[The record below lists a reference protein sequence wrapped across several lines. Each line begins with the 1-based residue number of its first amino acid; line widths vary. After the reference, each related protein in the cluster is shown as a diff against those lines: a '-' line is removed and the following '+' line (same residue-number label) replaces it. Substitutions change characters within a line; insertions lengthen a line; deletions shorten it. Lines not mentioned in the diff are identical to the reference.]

1 MTWPRKS
8 VRRHKHR
15 TTRESWGT
23 TQLHVGYTCL
33 MTLRHDFSDS
43 DYCDALLNL
52 FKPGS
57 GVRPPLLAGRT
68 AEQTL
73 LYSYLRTAQGKV
85 DDQGCLESEIP
96 HDIVLY
102 GPRGNGKTV
111 LLHQF
116 LKQCREC
123 KDANNKPIEI
133 DTLDLFASKIKT
145 LSGLYE
151 VLFAPEDI
159 ASGTLNKAAE
169 SVRRSTGGA
178 GMGITQAQVG
188 VGASALT
195 WGQMDEAVLRA
206 RLDGALLARCRARPL
221 VVAIDEAH
229 KLDLAVGNL
238 LLNASQTVRKQGAPF
253 LLVLAG
259 TPNLRAHLREMDA
272 TFWGRSKKMAI
283 GRLREAGTRD
293 ALVGP
298 LQDKGIGFDPDA
310 LARVV
315 ADSQHYPYFIQLWGK
330 ALCEVLVKTK
340 QGQQITASVAD
351 EAWTAVNAERRDY
364 YQDRY
369 DELQKLGLLD
379 AAERVAGAFAGRDA
393 LHQAVVLRALT
404 DVPSSDE
411 AKALA
416 QFEALSELGYLWRAP
431 QQQEQGAPPPPDIEP
446 GIPSLMTYVSE
457 VLQAGLEALCE
468 TPEAQT
474 ADDREEERHDDG
486 GKPNSP

>member
-1 MTWPRKS
+1 
-8 VRRHKHR
+8 
-15 TTRESWGT
+15 
-23 TQLHVGYTCL
+23 
-33 MTLRHDFSDS
+33 MTLQHDFSDS

-73 LYSYLRTAQGKV
+73 LYSYLRTAQGKG

-123 KDANNKPIEI
+123 KDENNKTIEI

-169 SVRRSTGGA
+169 TVRRSTGGA

-195 WGQMDEAVLRA
+195 WGQMDEDVLRA

-229 KLDLAVGNL
+229 TLDLDVGNL
-238 LLNASQTVRKQGAPF
+238 LLNASQTVRGQGGRF

-259 TPNLRAHLREMDA
+259 TPNLEAHLGKMDA
-272 TFWGRSKKMAI
+272 TFWDRSKVVPM
-283 GRLREAGTRD
+283 GRLDADATRD

-315 ADSQHYPYFIQLWGK
+315 DESQHYPYFIQLWGE

-340 QGQQITASVAD
+340 QGKQITASVAD
-351 EAWTAVNAERRDY
+351 EVWPTVEERRCGY
-364 YQDRY
+364 YQKRY
-369 DELQKLGLLD
+369 NEMEKLGLLD
-379 AAERVAGAFAGRDA
+379 AGHRVAGAFAGRD
-393 LHQAVVLRALT
+393 VLYKAQVLKALT
-404 DVPSSDE
+404 EASGVDE

-416 QFEALSELGYLWRAP
+416 QFDELSKIGYLWQAP
-431 QQQEQGAPPPPDIEP
+431 QTRKKGAPPPPDIEP

-457 VLQAGLEALCE
+457 VVQANRAAVREVPVQDNENQAE
-468 TPEAQT
+468 
-474 ADDREEERHDDG
+474 DRNDDG
-486 GKPNSP
+486 GGAPTGMGQGQT